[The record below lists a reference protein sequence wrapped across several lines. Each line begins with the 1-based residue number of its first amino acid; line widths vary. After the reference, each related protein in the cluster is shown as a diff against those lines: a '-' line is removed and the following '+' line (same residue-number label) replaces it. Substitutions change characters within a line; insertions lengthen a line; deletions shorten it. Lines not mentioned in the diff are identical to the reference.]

1 MHLLF
6 YLEKPAYSKFD
17 AKVDGN
23 GESLGLRLGEST
35 KASVIHSLGWA
46 RFATLWIKLKRDC
59 TFKADVSKQFV
70 SNDSIVSYSHF
81 RLSVFE
87 IGFLMMFLATDL
99 FQQICGRK

>member
-46 RFATLWIKLKRDC
+46 RFATL
-59 TFKADVSKQFV
+59 
-70 SNDSIVSYSHF
+70 
-81 RLSVFE
+81 
-87 IGFLMMFLATDL
+87 
-99 FQQICGRK
+99 